1 MVRRWPL
8 AFSIASMAST
18 DPLPPIELGEKSVVI
33 SGAGLAG
40 SLLACH
46 MRQKGLN
53 VHVIER
59 REDPRLAAQQ
69 AGRSINLAL
78 SERGINAIRDVGIL
92 DEVLSIT
99 IPMYGRAIHIP
110 GSSFIVASFCA
121 SSSICEFLTRLI
133 EFV

>member
-1 MVRRWPL
+1 
-8 AFSIASMAST
+8 MASN
-18 DPLPPIELGEKSVVI
+18 DSLPQIELGEKSVVI

-46 MRQKGLN
+46 LRQKGLN

-59 REDPRLAAQQ
+59 REDPRLASLQ

-78 SERGINAIRDVGIL
+78 SERGINAIREVGIL
-92 DEVLSIT
+92 DEVLDIT

-110 GSSFIVASFCA
+110 GTLRLFLP
-121 SSSICEFLTRLI
+121 SICMNEFLTSIILSL
-133 EFV
+133 